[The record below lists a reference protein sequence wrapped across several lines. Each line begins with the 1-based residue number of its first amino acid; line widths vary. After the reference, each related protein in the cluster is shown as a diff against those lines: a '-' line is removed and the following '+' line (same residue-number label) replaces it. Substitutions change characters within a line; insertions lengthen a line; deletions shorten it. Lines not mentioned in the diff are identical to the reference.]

1 MGNRTRLTG
10 SILSVA
16 MATGLVACGNAPSPT
31 PSSSAIASPSP
42 APSTTVTPQVTSTP
56 RASASASADDGAP
69 AGWTRAHGEGFSI
82 AVPEAWQPLSAAD
95 LADSGI
101 FDTMREANPDAAAVL
116 DQAQTALET
125 GQLALFAFDPG
136 QRTTETGFAA
146 NLNIIPVTD
155 VGGGDL
161 QDAADQMSQVIQLQI
176 PVIGEIATDT
186 TTLPA
191 GEAAVIAY
199 QWTVGLPSGE
209 SVDVAVTQ
217 YLVVTGDDGYILTMT
232 GIGEDSAADAA
243 RWEQM
248 AGTFREE

>member
-1 MGNRTRLTG
+1 M
-10 SILSVA
+10 
-16 MATGLVACGNAPSPT
+16 MAASLAACGDAPTSTPSPT
-31 PSSSAIASPSP
+31 PIASASE
-42 APSTTVTPQVTSTP
+42 STDPTATPTSE
-56 RASASASADDGAP
+56 ASASADDGAP
-69 AGWTRAHGEGFSI
+69 TGWTRAHGEGFSI

-146 NLNIIPVTD
+146 NLNVIPVTD

-161 QDAADQMSQVIQLQI
+161 QDAADQMAQVIQLQI
-176 PVIGEIATDT
+176 PVIGEISTGTA
-186 TTLPA
+186 TLPA

-199 QWTVGLPSGE
+199 KWTVGLPSGE

>member
-1 MGNRTRLTG
+1 VGNRNKVTG
-10 SILSVA
+10 FIIGTCLASSLA
-16 MATGLVACGNAPSPT
+16 ACGGAPSASAEPT
-31 PSSSAIASPSP
+31 QISSASQSADP
-42 APSTTVTPQVTSTP
+42 TGTPL
-56 RASASASADDGAP
+56 ASASASADDGAP
-69 AGWTRAHGEGFSI
+69 TGWTRAHGEGFSI